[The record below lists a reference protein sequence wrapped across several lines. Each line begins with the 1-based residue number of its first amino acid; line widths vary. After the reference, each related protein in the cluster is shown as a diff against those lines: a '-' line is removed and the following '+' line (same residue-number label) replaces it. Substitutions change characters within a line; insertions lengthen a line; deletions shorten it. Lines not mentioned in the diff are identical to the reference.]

1 MEAATPLPFSSV
13 HVRNGRLA
21 IDGLVVDDE
30 CAVRQA
36 AERDDPARFVVEAIE
51 IGARVLDREQAATDT
66 DFVKLEFE
74 RAAHELKQEFT
85 DRAKGVAD
93 RLDQK
98 VEEAFGAEHGHVAR
112 VLARHFG
119 DDSTG
124 AVQHRVKAV
133 LDEVAK
139 TMRDDLRKQL
149 TSDTTDNPIVAIQRS
164 SLKVIRDSTTAQNE
178 ALAAM
183 TGKLEALRLQ
193 VTELRAEKQRLEEV
207 SAAESRGTAKGRTY
221 EEAVFEALDTI
232 ATSRGD
238 ACEALGDLR
247 GDDGKKGDVLVSVD
261 ACSGPA
267 RGRIVFEA
275 KDVRNLTRPRALDY
289 LERSLANRGA
299 EYAVLVMPS
308 EDQMPPR
315 CNPLREING
324 DKLFV
329 TYDPGDGSTLALEV
343 AYSLARARVLMAR
356 DADGGLDTGAV
367 RAEVERAIGALEE
380 TRRIKQQLTHAQSG
394 VSGARQV
401 LEAMEAGVKAHLAA
415 IQSLLDAEGAAA

>member
-21 IDGLVVDDE
+21 IDSLVVDDQ

-36 AERDDPARFVVEAIE
+36 AERGDPARFVVEAIE

-74 RAAHELKQEFT
+74 RTARELNQQFT
-85 DRAKGVAD
+85 ERATKVAD

-119 DDSTG
+119 DESTG

-133 LDEVAK
+133 LDDVAK
-139 TMRDDLRKQL
+139 TMREDLRKQL

-164 SLKVIRDSTTAQNE
+164 SLQVIRDSTTAQNE
-178 ALAAM
+178 ALVAM
-183 TGKLEALRLQ
+183 TGKLEALKLQ
-193 VTELRAEKQRLEEV
+193 VSELRAEKQRLEDV

-221 EEAVFEALDTI
+221 EEAVFEALDTV

-238 ACEALGDLR
+238 GCEALGDLR

-261 ACSGPA
+261 ACAGPA

-275 KDVRNLTRPRALDY
+275 KDAQNLSRPKALDY
-289 LERSLANRGA
+289 LDRALANRGA
-299 EYAVLVMPS
+299 DYAVLVMPS
-308 EDQMPPR
+308 ADNLPAR
-315 CNPLREING
+315 SNPLREING

-329 TYDPGDGSTLALEV
+329 TFDAEEGSTLALEV

-356 DADGGLDTGAV
+356 DAEGGLDTGAV

-380 TRRIKQQLTHAQSG
+380 VKRIKTQLTHAQNG
-394 VSGARQV
+394 VKGARDIV
-401 LEAMEAGVKAHLAA
+401 EALESGVKAHLTA
-415 IQSLLDAEGAAA
+415 INVLLDAQ